1 MDNASL
7 ISNVL
12 PKLDSMIKQQLLNLL
27 KEKGVETPEDWEWI
41 SATDL
46 TPPLKLAE
54 ARKLVKKGKS
64 QGTISSFYFRQ
75 TFILK
80 HIISLSPPQVARL
93 MEQSPD
99 KKFRR
104 SCFRNRSSFFVIF

>member
-12 PKLDSMIKQQLLNLL
+12 PKLDSTIKLQLLNLL
-27 KEKGVETPEDWEWI
+27 EEKGVETPEDWEWI

-46 TPPLKLAE
+46 TPPLKLVE
-54 ARKLVKKGKS
+54 ARKLLKKGKL
-64 QGTISSFYFRQ
+64 QGTIFFFLFSTNIYLKAHNQSF
-75 TFILK
+75 T
-80 HIISLSPPQVARL
+80 PQVARL
-93 MEQSPD
+93 MEQNPD

-104 SCFRNRSSFFVIF
+104 SCFRIRPSFFVIF